1 MIARVFPQYIK
12 AFGAYRAALH
22 DWSVTR
28 SDWPM
33 VVAACEATKKDVNGR
48 DGVFRINAA
57 NYFDRELCSRAFG
70 KSPKEILDFFKS
82 IYFFHWRHFTFKKAG
97 IIDSESF
104 KKDFESILKDIKIGD
119 LKIPVHITATDLV
132 RGKLKVFGNETK
144 LSDAILASSSFP
156 GMLSPYEINGKLY
169 SDGGILNHF
178 PTDLLQ
184 GRCDTMIGI
193 YVSPIQNIEARDLK
207 SIKSVTS
214 RAFDLLYANYN
225 YQKFSLCDWV
235 IEPKELAEYSTFETN
250 KSKMDVLFE
259 IGYLEA
265 KRSYENWNL

>member
-1 MIARVFPQYIK
+1 MLQTDLVSKSIGIVLSGGGSKGIAQ
-12 AFGAYRAALH
+12 AGALQFLSEKGIEACC
-22 DWSVTR
+22 
-28 SDWPM
+28 
-33 VVAACEATKKDVNGR
+33 VAGTSAGAIVG
-48 DGVFRINAA
+48 GL
-57 NYFDRELCSRAFG
+57 YAFG
-70 KSPKEILDFFKS
+70 KSPEEILEFFKS
-82 IYFFHWRHFTFKKAG
+82 IYFFHWKHFTFKKAG

-104 KKDFESILKDIKIGD
+104 KKDFESILKETKIGD

-132 RGKLKVFGNETK
+132 KGKLKVFGNETK

-156 GMLSPYEINGKLY
+156 GMLSPYE
-169 SDGGILNHF
+169 NHF

-193 YVSPIQNIEARDLK
+193 YVSPIQNIEAHNLK

-235 IEPKELAEYSTFETN
+235 IEPKELADYSTFETN
-250 KSKMDVLFE
+250 KSKMDILFE
-259 IGYLEA
+259 IGYQEA